1 MSDYVDKNIHST
13 FNSRKNTGSKE
24 LMEEEEEEL
33 QTKLMS
39 NQKAMTKNDK
49 NLIITT
55 QQTQQSQESQVSGK
69 KSIAVNDFSAIT
81 NQGREKHPAIN

>member
-24 LMEEEEEEL
+24 FMEEEEEEH
-33 QTKLMS
+33 TAKLLS
-39 NQKAMTKNDK
+39 NQKAVTKNDQ

-55 QQTQQSQESQVSGK
+55 QQT
-69 KSIAVNDFSAIT
+69 
-81 NQGREKHPAIN
+81 

>member
-24 LMEEEEEEL
+24 LMGEEEEEL

-55 QQTQQSQESQVSGK
+55 Q
-69 KSIAVNDFSAIT
+69 
-81 NQGREKHPAIN
+81 